1 MRFLPIFFLLKCLY
15 LTDFSFVRSLSLTGN
30 YLTVTSPDG
39 ILVYDV
45 ENRTV
50 KASLNLSNP
59 QLGVLS
65 PDLNDLFYLENGKE
79 LVCYNLQADAVTM
92 RKPLDFLP
100 KGIGLG
106 LSTVLLLSDSSS
118 RILSYAGFEL
128 KPTDR
133 ENFYIFPVQRGTEN
147 VILPKIF
154 GKTGKSFEISCVL
167 YDSLNNRYFVGTR
180 GNGVYIFSRNKMIY
194 IDSLQIGIPLTN
206 LADRIM
212 DAEISGDTLYILTRE
227 RIIVL
232 KNDMTYSSYQRPI
245 GSSMFLDIAKGGS
258 SLFILDMAGK
268 VYKFDNGAF
277 ITMRKEEPKSP
288 LKKLLTQNGNI
299 YMVGENNILGFNE
312 KGDTIFTFENP
323 FSNTIESAE
332 LYKDFLAIIIG
343 GRLFFVSQQKW
354 DELKEIVTLG
364 EKVLSIIAIGDT
376 LWVLTPSHLLAI
388 TPSFITPFEIPIKPP
403 LNLSV
408 FGTRPA
414 ILFNELVLIK
424 GDSTFYTVPFPRNT
438 TDVLKVLKWKEKM
451 LFISERAI
459 ALCNDPLDF

>member
-15 LTDFSFVRSLSLTGN
+15 LTDFSFVKSLSLTGN
-30 YLTVTSPDG
+30 YLTITSPDG

-45 ENRTV
+45 ENHTV

-65 PDLNDLFYLENGKE
+65 PNLNDLFYLEKGKE
-79 LVCYNLQADAVTM
+79 LVCYNLQANAVTM
-92 RKPLDFLP
+92 RKTLDFLP

-106 LSTVLLLSDSSS
+106 LSTVLLISDSSS
-118 RILSYAGFEL
+118 RVLSYAGFEL

-133 ENFYIFPVQRGTEN
+133 ENFYIFPVLRGTEN

-180 GNGVYIFSRNKMIY
+180 GNGVYVFSRNKMIY
-194 IDSLQIGIPLTN
+194 IDSLPIGIPLSN

-212 DAEISGDTLYILTRE
+212 DALISGDTLYIMTQE
-227 RIIVL
+227 RLVVL
-232 KNDMTYSSYQRPI
+232 KDDMTYSAYQRPI
-245 GSSMFLDIAKGGS
+245 GSSMLFDIAKGDS

-268 VYKFDNGAF
+268 IYKFDNGAF
-277 ITMRKEEPKSP
+277 ITIRKEEPKSP

-299 YMVGENNILGFNE
+299 YMVCENNILGFNE

-343 GRLFFVSQQKW
+343 GRLFFISQQKLY
-354 DELKEIVTLG
+354 EMKEIATLGEKILSIVTLG
-364 EKVLSIIAIGDT
+364 DT
-376 LWVLTPSHLLAI
+376 LWALTPSHLLAI
-388 TPSFITPFEIPIKPP
+388 TPSFITSFEIPIKPP

-408 FGTRPA
+408 FGTKPA
-414 ILFNELVLIK
+414 ILFNELALVK
-424 GDSTFYTVPFPRNT
+424 GDSTFYTIPFPQNT
-438 TDVLKVLKWKEKM
+438 TEVLKVLKWKGKI
-451 LFISERAI
+451 LFVSKRAI
-459 ALCNDPLDF
+459 TLCNDPLDF